1 MKLAKTHASQK
12 LLYIDRYEDRT
23 LFHDFYE
30 EYYYTKVYAEKKPQG
45 YGLVCHRIIKK
56 ICELIGIKDIYVKVE
71 GSRNPQNMSKA
82 FISGLLNQVIHL
94 FFEIYKYK

>member
-82 FISGLLNQVIHL
+82 FISGLLNQVFHL
-94 FFEIYKYK
+94 FFEI